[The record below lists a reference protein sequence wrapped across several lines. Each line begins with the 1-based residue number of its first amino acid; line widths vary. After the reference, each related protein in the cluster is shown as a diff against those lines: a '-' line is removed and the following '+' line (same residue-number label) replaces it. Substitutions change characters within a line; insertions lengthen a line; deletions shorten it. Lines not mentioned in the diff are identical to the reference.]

1 MAYEDIGKHI
11 PGAQP
16 VHLEKEQQTH
26 VQAWFLLG
34 KKLDWINLESVV
46 EYLEIKDLE
55 LLIDTL
61 VILKSYSDNQT
72 DGNS

>member
-1 MAYEDIGKHI
+1 MAYEDIGKNI
-11 PGAQP
+11 PGAKP
-16 VHLEKEQQTH
+16 VELEKEQARY
-26 VQAWFLLG
+26 VQVWFLLG

-46 EYLEIKDLE
+46 EYLEINDLE

>member
-1 MAYEDIGKHI
+1 
-11 PGAQP
+11 
-16 VHLEKEQQTH
+16 

-46 EYLEIKDLE
+46 EYLEINDLE

-61 VILKSYSDNQT
+61 VILKSYSDNQN

>member
-16 VHLEKEQQTH
+16 GHLEKEQQTH